1 MDDAEKA
8 WKKERVD
15 LKSKN
20 EENIRELSRYKD
32 LLNLREQEITG
43 MK

>member
-1 MDDAEKA
+1 MDDAEKG
-8 WKKERVD
+8 WKKEKQD
-15 LKSKN
+15 LKTKN

-32 LLNLREQEITG
+32 FLNLREEEING